1 MYTYFYRSKSTLT
14 WVLEAFR
21 ARFPVR
27 LSLKN
32 ESTPDS
38 LKSVFNVFRRKLS
51 LGTPFDYPS
60 IEFSFRTAWLEITAL
75 QKGIGTS
82 RAWKLRW
89 TADFFVGNN
98 YTWDCI
104 RLQIKHC
111 HYHRH
116 YNASN
121 RRRPATQAISFTVAR
136 VLGMGYLR
144 QPDVLCVN
152 TILVIIHT
160 L

>member
-1 MYTYFYRSKSTLT
+1 MWHFMH
-14 WVLEAFR
+14 
-21 ARFPVR
+21 
-27 LSLKN
+27 
-32 ESTPDS
+32 
-38 LKSVFNVFRRKLS
+38 
-51 LGTPFDYPS
+51 
-60 IEFSFRTAWLEITAL
+60 
-75 QKGIGTS
+75 
-82 RAWKLRW
+82 
-89 TADFFVGNN
+89 